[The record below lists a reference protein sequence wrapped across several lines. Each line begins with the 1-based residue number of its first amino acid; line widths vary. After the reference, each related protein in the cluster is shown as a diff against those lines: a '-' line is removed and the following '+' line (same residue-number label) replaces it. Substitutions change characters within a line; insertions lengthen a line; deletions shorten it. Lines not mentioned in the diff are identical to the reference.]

1 MLGRF
6 ASAGAIWVALG
17 LSSGCATYAKDLE
30 RAQRHYEANEFAR
43 ALAVLRLLGEDEA
56 ALGEAEQV
64 RYAYL
69 RGMTDYRLSSL
80 TTDHTQTA
88 FRSCARDWLGLA
100 LEGAK
105 QYGRALSEGERTRAR
120 QALADVSA
128 TPGSGGACLTA
139 GER

>member
-17 LSSGCATYAKDLE
+17 VSSGCATYAKDLE

-56 ALGEAEQV
+56 ALGEAERV

-80 TTDHTQTA
+80 TTDHTQAA
-88 FRSCARDWLGLA
+88 FRRCARDWLGLA
-100 LEGAK
+100 LEGSK
-105 QYGRALSEGERTRAR
+105 RHGRALSDDERARAR
-120 QALADVSA
+120 QSLADVSA
-128 TPGSGGACLTA
+128 TAGSGGACLTA